1 MDQAHDITFRLAVFM
16 LVCPIMDGMAAPVT
30 HVETSGDCGWGKLL
44 AMFTVSAVVLG
55 ISYVSRKLRQHA

>member
-30 HVETSGDCGWGKLL
+30 QVGTSGDLWKGNLL
-44 AMFTVSAVVLG
+44 VMFTLAAIVLST
-55 ISYVSRKLRQHA
+55 SYVSRKLRRHE